1 VPFDRRRL
9 LLAASALLSAP
20 RVIRL
25 AIPQPLLLRTDRVIE

>member
-1 VPFDRRRL
+1 
-9 LLAASALLSAP
+9 LSAP